1 MTGRGWL
8 NSGGCSKVTPQLATD
23 PVSRVLDGRRLSRE
37 EGLHF
42 LRDAELLELGSL
54 AHTIRMRKHPE
65 LAVTFVI
72 DTNPNY
78 TNVCTTDC
86 QFCAFYRKPG
96 HSEGY
101 THSIEEL
108 IGIVGNAVRQGATT
122 LLLQGGHNPEIPYA
136 YYLDLVSALKEAYPE
151 LYLHLW
157 SASEIWQMA
166 ETAGK
171 TVSGVLQDL
180 YERGQKSLPGGG
192 AEILSDRVKK
202 RISPKKINTAQ
213 WLDVHREAHRI
224 GMKSTATMMYGHV
237 ETDEEIIE
245 HLDLIRDLQDEYGGF
260 TAFVPWSFK
269 PGNTLLMPKTTA
281 VAGPTR
287 YLRILATSRL
297 FLDNFPH
304 IQASWF
310 SEGKKTGQVALHF
323 GADDFGGTLIEER
336 VLKAADHHNRT
347 TTDETIDI
355 IRESGFSPVQ
365 RTTLYD
371 IVRRY

>member
-1 MTGRGWL
+1 MAT
-8 NSGGCSKVTPQLATD
+8 TATD
-23 PVSRVLDGRRLSRE
+23 LSAAVLENRRLSRE
-37 EGLHF
+37 EGLYF
-42 LRDAELLELGSL
+42 LRDAELLDLGAL
-54 AHTIRMRKHPE
+54 AHAVRMKRKPARE
-65 LAVTFVI
+65 VTFVI

-96 HSEGY
+96 HAEGY

-108 IGIVGNAVRQGATT
+108 IAIVGTAVRKGATT
-122 LLLQGGHNPEIPYA
+122 LLLQGGHNPEIPYS
-136 YYLDLVSALKEAYPE
+136 YYLDLVTALRSAYPD

-171 TVSGVLQDL
+171 PVGAVLSDL
-180 YERGQKSLPGGG
+180 YERGQRSIPGGG

-202 RISPKKINTAQ
+202 RISPKKINTVQ
-213 WLDVHREAHRI
+213 WLEVHREAHRI

-237 ETDEEIIE
+237 ETDEEIVE

-269 PGNTLLMPKTTA
+269 PSNTLLMPRTTA

-287 YLRILATSRL
+287 YLRIIAASRL
-297 FLDNFPH
+297 YLDNFPH

-336 VLKAADHHNRT
+336 VLAAADHHNRT

-355 IRESGFSPVQ
+355 IRESGFVPVQ
-365 RTTLYD
+365 RTTLYET
-371 IVRRY
+371 VRKY